1 MTKKRI
7 RRNAHFKRLHEIL
20 ICLFLIAATLSV
32 YWQANKFDFV
42 NFDDN
47 DYVTDNLHVQAGLT
61 PKNIIWA
68 LTTTHASNW
77 HPLTWLSHM
86 LDFQL
91 YGMNPGQHHMTNVL
105 FHILNTLLLFFVF
118 RKMTDNVWQSG
129 FVAALFA
136 LHPLHVESVAWIS
149 ERKDVLSAFFFML
162 TIWSYTLWAKQSLRS
177 GYFLALLFFVL
188 SLMSKPMVVTLP
200 FVLLLLDFWPLNRL
214 DLKWP
219 KNYSNCPQKKSVYH
233 LLWEKFP
240 FFVFSTVSCFVTF
253 FAQKK
258 GGAVKSFEVYPLM
271 VRLSNALH
279 SYLKYII
286 KLLLPHK
293 MAVLYQHP
301 GILPLWE
308 TVGTLLI
315 LLSISLF
322 SIIGI
327 QRRPYCT
334 VGWFWFLGTLIP
346 VIGII
351 QIGSQAMADRYMY
364 IPSIGIFI
372 IMAWGVPGIVSN
384 LSFKNIFLSLFAT
397 VFLLILG
404 LFTWKQ
410 LHYWKNSI
418 MLFERAIAVAPYNAV
433 PHNNLGNALKEI
445 GRVGDAV
452 KHYRKAI
459 RFKPDYY
466 EAHSNLAGALEKT
479 GRIDEAISHYMEAL
493 RIKPEFEQGHYNLA
507 NLLNNIGRTDEAIK
521 HYFEAL
527 RIEPNFEKAHNNL
540 GVALVNRGDVAAAE
554 FHFKEALRI
563 NPNYTLAKNNLQNL
577 LNLHE

>member
-7 RRNAHFKRLHEIL
+7 PGNAHFKRLNEIL

-61 PKNIIWA
+61 PKNMIWA

-91 YGMNPGQHHMTNVL
+91 YGMNPGQHHMTNVF

-118 RKMTDNVWQSG
+118 RKMTDNVWQSS

-149 ERKDVLSAFFFML
+149 ERKDVLSTFFFML
-162 TIWSYTLWAKQSLRS
+162 TIWSYTLWAKNSLRS
-177 GYFLALLFFVL
+177 GYFLALLFFIL
-188 SLMSKPMVVTLP
+188 GLMSKPMVVTLP
-200 FVLLLLDFWPLNRL
+200 FVLFLLDFWPLNRL

-219 KNYSNCPQKKSVYH
+219 KNHSDCPQKKSVYH

-240 FFVFSTVSCFVTF
+240 FFVFSTVSCFVTY

-279 SYLKYII
+279 SYIKYII

-301 GILPLWE
+301 GKLPLWE

-322 SIIGI
+322 SIRSIK
-327 QRRPYCT
+327 RRPYFT
-334 VGWFWFLGTLIP
+334 VGWFWFLGSLIP

-372 IMAWGVPGIVSN
+372 IMAWGVPDFFSN
-384 LSFKNIFLSLFAT
+384 LSFKKTFLSLFAT

-410 LHYWKNSI
+410 LHYWENSI

-433 PHNNLGNALKEI
+433 PHNNLGNALKEV

-452 KHYRKAI
+452 EHYRKAI

-466 EAHSNLAGALEKT
+466 EAHSNLADALEKI
-479 GRIDEAISHYMEAL
+479 GRTDEAISHYMEAL
-493 RIKPEFEQGHYNLA
+493 RITPEFEQGHYNLA
-507 NLLNNIGRTDEAIK
+507 NLLNKMGRTDEAIK

-527 RIEPNFEKAHNNL
+527 RIAPNFEKAHNNL
-540 GVALVNRGDVAAAE
+540 GVVLVNRGDIAAAE
-554 FHFKEALRI
+554 FHFQEALRI
-563 NPNYTLAKNNLQNL
+563 NPNYTLAKNNLQSL
-577 LNLHE
+577 LNLQE